1 VGSFLR
7 FLLGNPLIKPIIRP
21 ITRILLG
28 LIAIPL
34 FRLFLKKVIRLQE
47 MDEELEKDL
56 EQWFRGS
63 LVLLA
68 SMVNME
74 NALFSWFYE
83 RVEFV
88 DLHDEQAW
96 IMAGLRLLMAIAA
109 IESMPDQE
117 LFAIIHPG
125 PPKLELSR
133 KKGIFKELLQKKGAI
148 FKGILCQHINRSSP
162 VFAILAC
169 IAPGRVGWICYCL
182 ALVQYLII
190 GLVTSKDKALEV
202 LTEFDR
208 QVSMRRRE
216 IIDEFQ
222 LKEKPPQKDG
232 GESAPPSDLPETNP
246 PEKQEPVASNRENPE
261 IVSE

>member
-1 VGSFLR
+1 MGSFLR

-96 IMAGLRLLMAIAA
+96 IMAGLRLLMAI
-109 IESMPDQE
+109 
-117 LFAIIHPG
+117 
-125 PPKLELSR
+125 
-133 KKGIFKELLQKKGAI
+133 
-148 FKGILCQHINRSSP
+148 
-162 VFAILAC
+162 
-169 IAPGRVGWICYCL
+169 
-182 ALVQYLII
+182 
-190 GLVTSKDKALEV
+190 
-202 LTEFDR
+202 
-208 QVSMRRRE
+208 
-216 IIDEFQ
+216 
-222 LKEKPPQKDG
+222 
-232 GESAPPSDLPETNP
+232 
-246 PEKQEPVASNRENPE
+246 
-261 IVSE
+261 